1 MKPGTLCIRVSKF
14 KPTAA
19 RRSQELRVRKLTSD
33 GQKAIVHSEICVG
46 GMVQAV
52 ELSDLIH
59 LDEESGFWVPAPRK
73 RKDSCEIS

>member
-1 MKPGTLCIRVSKF
+1 M
-14 KPTAA
+14 
-19 RRSQELRVRKLTSD
+19 RKLTSD
-33 GQKAIVHSEICVG
+33 GQKAIVHSEICVA

-52 ELSDLIH
+52 ELSDLIY